1 MSSRDNTGEV
11 RPLQGFF
18 RGPAIVPG
26 SIYNPEDVA
35 ANLGISPNTLA
46 AWVKSGLPV
55 VRLGER
61 TTFILSDDL
70 IAFFRTRTG
79 GSNDQSMG
87 D

>member
-1 MSSRDNTGEV
+1 MSSKDNTGGL

-26 SIYNPEDVA
+26 SVYNPEDIVE
-35 ANLGISPNTLA
+35 NLGISSNTLST
-46 AWVKSGLPV
+46 WMKSGLPV

-79 GSNDQSMG
+79 GSHDQSVG